1 MIFVKIYVKER
12 SGANFARRLIMDS
25 YVGLSLVI
33 ILLIA
38 FSAFFSAT
46 ETAYTSINRIRI
58 KNLAK
63 EGNKKA
69 KLVDRLSDNYDRLLS
84 TILIGNNI
92 VNILSSSLATVL
104 FTSLLG
110 NVGVTVSTVVMT
122 VLVLIF
128 GEITPKNVAKESPEK
143 FALAVS
149 KPISFFAVILTP
161 FNYLFGLWKKLID
174 RIIKS
179 DDGGGITEEELITIV
194 DEAESGGEIDPEER
208 DLIKSAIEF
217 NDREVE
223 DILTPRIDV
232 CAVELGTD
240 RSEIIDTFLD
250 TGYSRLPVFKDT
262 IDNIIGVIHQKDLFH
277 QMQKGTGEKID
288 DIISPVNYI
297 LPSMSV
303 SDLIKT
309 LQKSK
314 NHFAVVVDEYGGTEG
329 IVTLEDVLEELVG
342 EIWDEHDKFVE
353 NFKKLSDGVYEVLG
367 SSDLEDFMELIGE
380 EPDEDDPNTVSGW
393 VMEKLAR
400 MPELG
405 DRFEHNGHKVMVT
418 GMENRRVAKIKLI
431 I

>member
-1 MIFVKIYVKER
+1 
-12 SGANFARRLIMDS
+12 MDS

-33 ILLIA
+33 IFLIA

-110 NVGVTVSTVVMT
+110 NAGVTVSTVVMT

-143 FALAVS
+143 FAIAVS

-194 DEAESGGEIDPEER
+194 DEAESGGEIDSEER

-405 DRFEHNGHKVMVT
+405 DRFEYNGHKVMVT

>member
-1 MIFVKIYVKER
+1 
-12 SGANFARRLIMDS
+12 MDS

-33 ILLIA
+33 IFLIA
-38 FSAFFSAT
+38 LSAFFSAT
-46 ETAYTSINRIRI
+46 ETAYTSLNRIRV

-69 KLVDRLSDNYDRLLS
+69 KLVERLSENYDRLLS

-104 FTSLLG
+104 FVGLFG
-110 NVGVTVSTVVMT
+110 NAGVTISTVVMT
-122 VLVLIF
+122 ILVLIF

-149 KPISFFAVILTP
+149 KPISAFAFICTP
-161 FNYLFGLWKKLID
+161 FNYIFGLWKKLVD
-174 RIIKS
+174 RLVKS

-194 DEAESGGEIDPEER
+194 DEAESGGEIDSEER

-240 RSEIIDTFLD
+240 RKEIIDTFLD
-250 TGYSRLPVFKDT
+250 TGYSRLPVYRDT

-277 QMQKGTGEKID
+277 QMQKNGGGRIE
-288 DIISPVNYI
+288 DIVSPVNYV

-303 SDLIKT
+303 SDLIKS

-367 SSDLEDFMELIGE
+367 SADLEDFMELFGK
-380 EPDEDDPNTVSGW
+380 EPEEDDPNTVSGW
-393 VMEKLAR
+393 VMERLAR

-405 DRFEHNGHKVMVT
+405 DKFEWDGHKIFVI

>member
-1 MIFVKIYVKER
+1 MARI
-12 SGANFARRLIMDS
+12 FARRLIMDS

-33 ILLIA
+33 IFLIA

-104 FTSLLG
+104 FTGLLG
-110 NVGVTVSTVVMT
+110 NAGVTVSTVVMT

-143 FALAVS
+143 FAIAVS
-149 KPISFFAVILTP
+149 KPISFFAIILTP

-174 RIIKS
+174 RIITS

-194 DEAESGGEIDPEER
+194 DEAESGGEIDSEER

-277 QMQKGTGEKID
+277 QMQKGTGEKIE

-353 NFKKLSDGVYEVLG
+353 NFKKLSDGAYEVLG
-367 SSDLEDFMELIGE
+367 SSDLDDFMELIGE

-405 DRFEHNGHKVMVT
+405 DRFEYNGHKVMVT

>member
-1 MIFVKIYVKER
+1 
-12 SGANFARRLIMDS
+12 MDS
-25 YVGLSLVI
+25 YVGLGLVI
-33 ILLIA
+33 VILIA

-46 ETAYTSINRIRI
+46 ETAYTSVNLIRI

-63 EGNKKA
+63 DGNKKA
-69 KLVDRLSDNYDRLLS
+69 KLVERLSENYDRLLS

-104 FTSLLG
+104 FTGLLG
-110 NVGVTVSTVVMT
+110 NMGVTVSTVVMT
-122 VLVLIF
+122 ILVLIF
-128 GEITPKNVAKESPEK
+128 GEITPKNVAKERPEK
-143 FALAVS
+143 FALMVS
-149 KPISFFAVILTP
+149 KPISFFETLMTP

-174 RIIKS
+174 KLVKS

-194 DEAESGGEIDPEER
+194 DEAESGGEIDSEER

-217 NDREVE
+217 NDRQVE

-240 RSEIIDTFLD
+240 RDEIIDTFLD

-277 QMQKGTGEKID
+277 QMQKGGTEKID

-297 LPSMSV
+297 LPSMCV
-303 SDLIKT
+303 SDLIKS

-353 NFKKLSDGVYEVLG
+353 IFKKLSDGVYEIHG
-367 SSDLEDFMELIGE
+367 SADLEDFMELLGK
-380 EPDEDDPNTVSGW
+380 EPEEDDPNTVAGW

-405 DRFEHNGHKVMVT
+405 DNFEYEGHKILVT
-418 GMENRRVAKIKLI
+418 GMENRRVEKIKLI

>member
-1 MIFVKIYVKER
+1 
-12 SGANFARRLIMDS
+12 MDS

-33 ILLIA
+33 IFLIA

-110 NVGVTVSTVVMT
+110 NAGVTVSTVVMT

-143 FALAVS
+143 FAIAVS

-174 RIIKS
+174 KIVKS

-380 EPDEDDPNTVSGW
+380 EPDDDDPNTVSGW

-405 DRFEHNGHKVMVT
+405 DRFEYNGHKVMVT
-418 GMENRRVAKIKLI
+418 SMENRRVAKIKLI

>member
-1 MIFVKIYVKER
+1 
-12 SGANFARRLIMDS
+12 MDS

-33 ILLIA
+33 IFLIA

-63 EGNKKA
+63 DGNKKA

-110 NVGVTVSTVVMT
+110 NAGVTVSTVVMT

-143 FALAVS
+143 FAIAVS

-194 DEAESGGEIDPEER
+194 DEA
-208 DLIKSAIEF
+208 
-217 NDREVE
+217 E

-309 LQKSK
+309 LQKSN

-405 DRFEHNGHKVMVT
+405 DRFEYNGHKVMVT

>member
-1 MIFVKIYVKER
+1 
-12 SGANFARRLIMDS
+12 MDS

-33 ILLIA
+33 IFLIA

-104 FTSLLG
+104 FTGLLG

-143 FALAVS
+143 FAIAVS

-405 DRFEHNGHKVMVT
+405 DRFEYNGHKVMVT